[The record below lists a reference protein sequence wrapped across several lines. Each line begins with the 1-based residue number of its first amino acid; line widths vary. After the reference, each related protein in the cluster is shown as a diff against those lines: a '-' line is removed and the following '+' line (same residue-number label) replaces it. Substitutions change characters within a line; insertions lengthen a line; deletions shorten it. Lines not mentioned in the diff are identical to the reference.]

1 MRSAARTSCLL
12 TATIVFLFIPL
23 IAFALP
29 EGESV
34 VSGSATFDRS
44 ASNTLNVNT
53 PSERLIVNYN
63 SFSIAQPETVSFQQP
78 SASSIVLNRV
88 VGVDPSAIMG
98 TLNANG
104 RVFIVNPNGVIFGP
118 NSRVDVAGLVAS
130 SLNISNDDFLN
141 GKHVFTKSGKNG
153 YVINEGTINARG
165 GYVCLL
171 GGAVDNRMMIQA
183 ELGTVVLAAGEKIT
197 VSLEDQ
203 NAISVV
209 VDEAVQSEV
218 FGPGGVKMTS
228 AVKNSGSIL
237 AEGGK
242 VMLTAKVL
250 NRVFDHAINN
260 TGLVK
265 VTSLVEREG
274 VIELVAEGAP
284 IVNSGTLEADR
295 IYIKGSNAD
304 FVNTPE
310 ARIIA
315 NAVAAASPDGGK
327 IAIEATSVLQQGLI
341 CANALEQGAAGEIII
356 VSEGTATFDSSS
368 CTEARAMGIVGNGGR
383 INITSKQTSVFVNKN
398 AKIDFS
404 AGAVSGNGGL
414 LRIDA
419 FEQLGFYGI
428 LNGRAP
434 PGYTPGK
441 AILDPLLSVISGEFS
456 SNTIIY
462 SPNDISIV
470 GDIYVTS
477 GEYYDIYFS
486 ILADHNSETVGDW
499 HDGIGA
505 IINTGDYV
513 IYFSENTEY
522 SSLVLR
528 AGSGI
533 GSLAGFIQTYNAG
546 HVSAVTNPVPGED
559 GDIFLEELGS
569 RGLAVSDVRSPG
581 LVVIN
586 CSGPVWGDSEGADVT
601 ADELY
606 ITAEGGIGSYYNPFE
621 VNVRNFAAENVDYG
635 DIYIYSPND
644 LTVLAISNRV
654 SGGEAGEVSIDCGGN
669 LSIRYGIY
677 ASFDVWLSAEGNII
691 LSTFADIVA
700 PGSYVTLDALGYI
713 TRRNMEVEN
722 FGMRA
727 YWNFDQEP
735 YYYYYYAQDVSG
747 NGYSAYASGNPGI
760 VPGPDGFGQALY
772 FNGVNDYINIGRDFY
787 FGTGAFTL
795 ICWYQGEQSRNNVGL
810 MGVSPYPYT
819 SGYAME
825 TQYGALQSWVN
836 NDMDASSP
844 VTVNDNQWYRLAMVR
859 EGSEGSMYLFQEND
873 LNPDTDELQYGST
886 FGTSP
891 DSVDTYGSFFIGG
904 WGHMYRLAQGA
915 LDDVRVYG
923 TALSGLEI
931 YAQTILAPG
940 TGRISAYNVELYA
953 NSGVDMGL
961 GTVETMHVS
970 NNTGAIVIDSLSDLD
985 INAGTFDDHDGGVIT
1000 DGDITLITAG
1010 NIYVNEDIYTIGDR
1024 DLTLTA
1030 DGSIVLAE
1038 QVSVYSNSDLG
1049 EGDAPNGYSGN
1060 VTLDAGLDVIFGRGA
1075 SVYSYAGAFVYEG
1088 TGYAISGNVS
1098 IYAGLGDIDME
1109 WGRVNSQANASGY
1122 GNCSANSGNVILSAG
1137 NNLIETGFLELIYSQ
1152 ASASVYENPDSTA
1165 LARSGTVSLSAG
1177 NSLSIDGRDAEYYYG
1192 ADIFSYAYAL
1202 GGMTATAYSSS
1213 VSLSSGGDISIYR
1226 TDVRSDASAQTFV
1239 EGNAGTWSDAIA
1251 GTYAYDDNN
1260 YEWRY
1265 MAVLVDA
1272 GRNINTYDNTL
1283 IYGHAVASGS
1293 AFNSYAQAGDV
1304 TLDAWYAI
1312 SPAGHI
1318 YSDAIAYA
1326 GDVARAV
1333 TGKVNLISYNGPITI
1348 PNTTLVWSNASANTI
1363 YEDSEAFAYS
1373 DDVTVQCLNG
1383 PVSVAIGV
1391 YSTAEAYGGD
1401 DISPR
1406 RLEAETGDVLV
1417 YAGGDLSLPGGYAY
1431 TSATTSSDNAG
1442 ILYLTSGDV
1451 SLFGANI
1458 SLTDGRVYSG
1468 QNDNDADWVAVNEI
1482 DITAGDVLLS
1492 SPGNISVSGYAQITS
1507 SARAY
1512 CISMEA
1518 SEDTVSAA
1526 AGDIELSA
1534 GGNITLDLA
1543 LVELI
1548 PIESFGS
1555 YSFYESEMYYASG
1568 TVSLLADADWSGSG
1582 TLSHTGDSADLGG
1595 ANFNFSGAQSFDFYA
1610 GDGIDVSTDGLLP
1623 SLDLNI
1629 PGWGYPGISLA
1640 STLDTGS
1647 VAEDIDYYEG
1657 YSVVPYIRLYSAGD
1671 VVVNSDLSAVE
1682 IVLRADYDPFDP
1694 QGIGNGAGS
1703 LIING
1708 IPYGDVAVF
1717 YRDPYILADSHAIQT
1732 AGAIE
1737 VIGDRIICGENE
1749 LDLALGPS
1757 SGELL
1762 GALTVKSTSGSVTVT
1777 ETEEPGGEYLSRTGD
1792 AGIDIWASGDIVLDV
1807 PVMMDL
1813 GGLSLISDTGSIIA
1827 GAGEMT
1833 HITAGSDVYL
1843 QAGNEYISE
1852 GTSTIGALDAPL
1864 RIMVDGGSVTLRV
1877 YGQIMDEELNE
1888 AVSGNLEGAVNG
1900 SVEPDAIQLLN
1911 DAPGPVYFNNAP
1923 SPEPAIEPDETD
1935 DDDQGDG
1942 TQPGPV
1948 VPSAPAPEAPAAPLG
1963 NIISYEPSTV
1973 DPAAL
1978 ETMQFSSPIGT
1989 VFAYHPV
1996 TQADTGSVEPLPLG
2010 AGSYELIDGELRL
2023 IGNEGLLQFF
2033 QEFDKKYR
2041 QL

>member
-1 MRSAARTSCLL
+1 M
-12 TATIVFLFIPL
+12 
-23 IAFALP
+23 
-29 EGESV
+29 
-34 VSGSATFDRS
+34 
-44 ASNTLNVNT
+44 
-53 PSERLIVNYN
+53 
-63 SFSIAQPETVSFQQP
+63 
-78 SASSIVLNRV
+78 NRV

-141 GKHVFTKSGKNG
+141 GNFVFSRSGANG

-218 FGPGGVKMTS
+218 FGPDGVKMTS

-265 VTSLVEREG
+265 VTSLVERDG

-295 IYIKGSNAD
+295 IDIKGSNAD

-310 ARIIA
+310 GMIIA

-341 CANALEQGAAGEIII
+341 SANSLEQGAAGEIII

-368 CTEARAMGIVGNGGR
+368 CTEARAMGIVGSGGR
-383 INITSKQTSVFVNKN
+383 INIASKQASVFVNKN

-404 AGAVSGNGGL
+404 AGSVSGNGGL

-419 FEQLGFYGI
+419 FDQLGFYGI

-441 AILDPLLSVISGEFS
+441 AILDPLRSEISGEFS
-456 SNTIIY
+456 SDTIIY
-462 SPNDISIV
+462 SPNDILIV
-470 GDIYVTS
+470 GDIYIT
-477 GEYYDIYFS
+477 GEYYEHYFS

-513 IYFSENTEY
+513 IYFPENSEY
-522 SSLVLR
+522 SSLTLR

-533 GSLAGFIQTYNAG
+533 GSLEHFIQTSNAG

-559 GDIFLEELGS
+559 GDIFFEELGS
-569 RGLAVSDVRSPG
+569 SGLAVSDIRSPG

-586 CSGPVWGDSEGADVT
+586 CSGPIWGESEGADVV

-606 ITAEGGIGSYYNPFE
+606 ITAEGGIGSSYDPFE
-621 VNVRNFAAENVDYG
+621 VNVRNFAAENVDFG
-635 DIYIYSPND
+635 DIYISSPND

-654 SGGEAGEVSIDCGGN
+654 SGGEDGEVNIDCGGN
-669 LSIRYGIY
+669 LSIRYGID
-677 ASFDVWLSAEGNII
+677 ASFDVWLSADGNII

-713 TRRNMEVEN
+713 ARRNMEVLDY
-722 FGMRA
+722 GMRA

-810 MGVSPYPYT
+810 MGVAPYPYT

-836 NDMDASSP
+836 NDMDASP
-844 VTVNDNQWYRLAMVR
+844 VAVNDNQWYRLAMVR

-873 LNPDTDELQYGST
+873 LNPDTDEVQYGST

-891 DSVDTYGSFFIGG
+891 DPVDTYGSFFIGG

-985 INAGTFDDHDGGVIT
+985 INEGTFYDHDGGVIT

-1010 NIYVNEDIYTIGDR
+1010 NIYVNEDIYTIGNHA
-1024 DLTLTA
+1024 LTLTA

-1049 EGDAPNGYSGN
+1049 EEDSPNGYSGN
-1060 VTLDAGLDVIFGRGA
+1060 VSFDAGLDVIFGRGA

-1098 IYAGLGDIDME
+1098 IYAGRDIDME

-1122 GNCSANSGNVILSAG
+1122 GDCSAHSGNVILSAG
-1137 NNLIETGFLELIYSQ
+1137 NNLIETGVLELIYSQ
-1152 ASASVYENPDSTA
+1152 AYASVYENSDSTA
-1165 LARSGTVSLSAG
+1165 LARSGTVSLYAG
-1177 NSLSIDGRDAEYYYG
+1177 NSLSIDGRDQEY
-1192 ADIFSYAYAL
+1192 ADVFSYAYAY
-1202 GGMTATAYSSS
+1202 GGITATAYSSS
-1213 VSLSSGGDISIYR
+1213 VSLSTGYGDISIYR
-1226 TDVRSDASAQTFV
+1226 TDVRSDASAQTFA

-1251 GTYAYDDNN
+1251 GTYAYDENS

-1272 GRNINTYDNTL
+1272 GSSINTYDTTQ
-1283 IYGHAVASGS
+1283 IYGRAVASGS

-1318 YSDAIAYA
+1318 YSDAIANA

-1333 TGKVNLISYNGPITI
+1333 TGEVDLISYSGPITI
-1348 PNTTLVWSNASANTI
+1348 PNTALVWSNASANTT
-1363 YEDSEAFAYS
+1363 YEDSEAFAFS

-1383 PVSVAIGV
+1383 PVSIAIGV
-1391 YSTAEAYGGD
+1391 SSTAEAYGGEN
-1401 DISPR
+1401 ISPR
-1406 RLEAETGDVLV
+1406 WLEAETGDVLV

-1431 TSATTSSDNAG
+1431 ASATTSSDNALS
-1442 ILYLTSGDV
+1442 LYLTSGDV
-1451 SLFGANI
+1451 SLYGANI
-1458 SLTDGRVYSG
+1458 ELIDGRVYSG
-1468 QNDNDADWVAVNEI
+1468 QNDNDEEWVAVNEI
-1482 DITAGDVLLS
+1482 DITAGDILLS

-1518 SEDTVSAA
+1518 SEDTVSAV

-1534 GGNITLDLA
+1534 GGDITLDLA

-1568 TVSLLADADWSGSG
+1568 TVSLLADADWNGSG
-1582 TLSHTGDSADLGG
+1582 ALSHTGYYANLGG

-1610 GDGIDVSTDGLLP
+1610 GEGIGVYSEGFLP
-1623 SLDLNI
+1623 SLDLDI
-1629 PGWGYPGISLA
+1629 PGWEYPGISLA
-1640 STLDTGS
+1640 STLETGS
-1647 VAEDIDYYEG
+1647 VAADIYYYEG

-1671 VVVNSDLSAVE
+1671 VVVSSDLSAVD
-1682 IVLRADYDPFDP
+1682 IVLRADYDPYDP
-1694 QGIGNGAGS
+1694 QGIGNGSGD

-1732 AGAIE
+1732 AGPIQI
-1737 VIGDRIICGENE
+1737 IGDRIMCGENE
-1749 LDLALGPS
+1749 FGLALGPS

-1762 GALTVKSTSGSVTVT
+1762 GDLTVLSTSGSVTVT
-1777 ETEEPGGEYLSRTGD
+1777 ETDEPGGEYLARTGN
-1792 AGIDIWASGDIVLDV
+1792 AGIDIWASGDIILDV
-1807 PVMMDL
+1807 PVTVDL
-1813 GGLSLISDTGSIIA
+1813 GGLSLISDAGSIIA
-1827 GAGEMT
+1827 GAEDMT

-1852 GTSTIGALDAPL
+1852 GTSVIGTLDAPL
-1864 RIMVDGGSVTLRV
+1864 RIMVDGGSVTMRV
-1877 YGQIMDEELNE
+1877 YGQIVDEELNE
-1888 AVSGNLEGAVNG
+1888 AVSGNLIGVVNG
-1900 SVEPDAIQLLN
+1900 SEESDAVQVLN

-1923 SPEPAIEPDETD
+1923 APEPEPEPDETD
-1935 DDDQGDG
+1935 DDDEQDDD
-1942 TQPGPV
+1942 TQPGPI
-1948 VPSAPAPEAPAAPLG
+1948 VPSAPAPEAPDAPLG
-1963 NIISYEPSTV
+1963 SIISYEPSAV

-1978 ETMQFSSPIGT
+1978 ETMQFSSPVGT
-1989 VFAYHPV
+1989 VFAYHPI
-1996 TQADTGSVEPLPLG
+1996 TRADMGAVEPLSVG
-2010 AGSYELIDGELRL
+2010 AGSYELLDGEIRL
-2023 IGNEGLLQFF
+2023 FGNEGLLQFF
-2033 QEFDKKYR
+2033 QEFDEKYK